1 MKAMGIDL
9 LECQK
14 RFGTEE
20 ACAEAFAARVADTT
34 MATRSV
40 RESVT
45 NVRVATTKPR

>member
-20 ACAEAFAARVADTT
+20 ACAETLARQ
-34 MATRSV
+34 RWP
-40 RESVT
+40 ESFGC
-45 NVRVATTKPR
+45 PRCGHDHGYAIST